1 MEEEDHEEA
10 KNGSVAAL
18 RERNCTETESQAG
31 WDLGD
36 HRMRSGGPER

>member
-18 RERNCTETESQAG
+18 RERNCTETQSPKLDGTSETTA
-31 WDLGD
+31 
-36 HRMRSGGPER
+36 